1 MMLKHHGL
9 TQSSDFF
16 ADKLI
21 RPDLRGLLMKIII
34 LLLTLLLSQSLWARS
49 YVIFSMTQD
58 LSMGFENEVIRK
70 NYYINMGS
78 SQGVRKDS
86 VLDVFRIISVQNPY
100 DNKKRVNYKV
110 KIGELKVLHSS
121 DDASIAMLQSYE
133 SEQTPIFELPQF
145 MIGDHVA
152 ISVN

>member
-1 MMLKHHGL
+1 
-9 TQSSDFF
+9 
-16 ADKLI
+16 
-21 RPDLRGLLMKIII
+21 MKVLI
-34 LLLTLLLSQSLWARS
+34 LLATLLISHSVMARS

-58 LSMGFENEVIRK
+58 LSMGHENEVVRK

-78 SQGVRKDS
+78 GQGVKKDS
-86 VLDVFRIISVQNPY
+86 ILNVYRIVSVQNPY

-121 DDASIAMLQSYE
+121 DEASIAIVKKYE
-133 SEQTPIFELPQF
+133 EEDTPIFELPQF

-152 ISVN
+152 INVD